1 MELLRGQIIPTER
14 KGKKVSQEDKVAWAL
29 ETFGEVTGDEFTFDM
44 RIKRYGASIFTLRD
58 EGWVIETLR
67 PQDSSYKKWSF
78 KLISKPPSDESGQR
92 KLAL

>member
-1 MELLRGQIIPTER
+1 MELLRGQVIPTTR
-14 KGKKVSQEDKVAWAL
+14 FGKKLTQEDKVAWAL

-58 EGWVIETLR
+58 EGWVIETLG
-67 PQDSSYKKWSF
+67 PKESKYKKWSF
-78 KLISKPPSDESGQR
+78 KLISKPPSDETGQR